1 MKYLFSL
8 LFLTFSLSL
17 SAQDVFKK
25 ELFSTDL
32 VMKYRSE
39 INLSD
44 AQADQIK
51 KAHSGQIES
60 FNNAKWDLDNALHK
74 LDKQLAATNVNE
86 KEALAQ
92 MEKVL
97 QLEEKLKRMR
107 LSLMIKIKNVLSAD
121 QQATLKTLR
130 TDADMNKPTFHIS
143 SINDHPRMVLKIDGD
158 KEGGAQ
164 PLYVLFNKKGEK
176 SIISSIEKIK
186 PNDIESVNVLKG
198 EAAVTVYGA
207 KGKNGVV
214 VIKMKQ

>member
-8 LFLTFSLSL
+8 LLLAISLSI

-60 FNNAKWDLDNALHK
+60 FNNTKWDLDNALHK

-97 QLEEKLKRMR
+97 QLEETLKRMR
-107 LSLMIKIKNVLSAD
+107 LGLMIKIKNVLSAD
-121 QQATLKTLR
+121 QQATLKNLR

-143 SINDHPRMVLKIDGD
+143 SINDHPRMVLKINGD
-158 KEGGAQ
+158 KEGGIQ
-164 PLYVLFNKKGEK
+164 PLYVLFNKKGEET
-176 SIISSIEKIK
+176 IISSIEKIS
-186 PNDIESVNVLKG
+186 PDDIESVNVLKD
-198 EAAVTVYGA
+198 EAAITAYGT
-207 KGKNGVV
+207 KGKNGVII
-214 VIKMKQ
+214 IKMKK